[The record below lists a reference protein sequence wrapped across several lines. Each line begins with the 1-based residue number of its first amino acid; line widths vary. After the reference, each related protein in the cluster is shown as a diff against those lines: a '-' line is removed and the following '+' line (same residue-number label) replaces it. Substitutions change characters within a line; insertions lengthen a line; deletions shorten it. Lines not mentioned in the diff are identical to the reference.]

1 VNARLAI
8 PVIWGLAG
16 ALLLKLW
23 SDWSELP
30 ERVAVHFGLAM
41 QPSGWSSRNTMAVSV
56 VLVVVGQAALAT
68 WLILRVGSI
77 ANVMAVIQLVVSV
90 VLVSAFWQMINFNAK
105 GLPFRAAWIL
115 APMALLFAAI
125 TVFLVSMLFR
135 YARP

>member
-77 ANVMAVIQLVVSV
+77 ANVMAVIQ
-90 VLVSAFWQMINFNAK
+90 
-105 GLPFRAAWIL
+105 
-115 APMALLFAAI
+115 
-125 TVFLVSMLFR
+125 
-135 YARP
+135 